1 MKCRFPEL
9 LVLIYS
15 ALFSNDCTRRSLQ
28 LLVVLHSFLS
38 YLRFL
43 YCTDFVDSWTM
54 AKQADADGTQVSL
67 STMEILL
74 IHLSAH
80 YTWSVI
86 SSGGVEIIVSVWGR

>member
-1 MKCRFPEL
+1 MCHS
-9 LVLIYS
+9 VLAYR
-15 ALFSNDCTRRSLQ
+15 ALFQNDCTRRSLQ
-28 LLVVLHSFLS
+28 LLLVLHSSLS

-43 YCTDFVDSWTM
+43 HCSDFVDSWTM
-54 AKQADADGTQVSL
+54 AKLADADRTQLSL

-74 IHLSAH
+74 VHLSAH